1 MLSFKEYRLKFQSK
15 FPFDLTQHSMML
27 VVIASILLLSS
38 YALFRP
44 INAIQYQQ
52 VQVLAAQYS
61 YPKTQAMAAE
71 LTAQDK
77 VSTAEFFRLLYAM
90 DFESSKIQKYP
101 ALNIED
107 IR

>member
-15 FPFDLTQHSMML
+15 FPFDLTQHSIML
-27 VVIASILLLSS
+27 VVIVSILLLSS

-44 INAIQYQQ
+44 INAVQYQQ

-61 YPKTQAMAAE
+61 YPKTQAMAAK
-71 LTAQDK
+71 LKAQEK
-77 VSTAEFFRLLYAM
+77 VSNAEYFRLMYAM
-90 DFESSKIQKYP
+90 DFESSKIKEYP
-101 ALNIED
+101 ALKIED

>member
-15 FPFDLTQHSMML
+15 FPFDFTQNSVLL
-27 VVIASILLLSS
+27 VVIVMILLLSS

-44 INAIQYQQ
+44 INAVQYQQ
-52 VQVLAAQYS
+52 VQVLAGQYT
-61 YPKTQAMAAE
+61 YPKTQVMAAK
-71 LTAQDK
+71 LTTKDK
-77 VSTAEFFRLLYAM
+77 VSNAEYFRLMYAV
-90 DFESSKIQKYP
+90 DYESSKIKEYP